1 LNTSDLFC
9 VICAFLWPFQISGI
23 KSIDDTDMADKVFRV
38 LFLCTGNSARS
49 ILGESLLN
57 HWGAERVVG
66 YSAGSQPK
74 AQPHPLAIELL
85 KARGM
90 PTDGL
95 RSKSWD
101 EFAKRDSLPMN
112 LVITV
117 CDNAAK
123 EACPIFPGAA
133 VKVHWGIPDAAA
145 VSGSIDDQRA
155 AFMKAYRTLENR
167 IAMLVDLPLASLSAT
182 ELKRRVEQLAS

>member
-1 LNTSDLFC
+1 M
-9 VICAFLWPFQISGI
+9 V
-23 KSIDDTDMADKVFRV
+23 DKIFRV

-57 HWGAERVVG
+57 HWGAARVVG
-66 YSAGSQPK
+66 FSAGSQPK

-101 EFAKRDSLPMN
+101 EYAKPDSPPMD

-117 CDNAAK
+117 CDNAAI
-123 EACPIFPGAA
+123 ESCPIFPGAA
-133 VKVHWGIPDAAA
+133 VKVHWGIPDPAV
-145 VSGSIDDQRA
+145 VSGSIVDQRA

-167 IAMLVDLPLASLSAT
+167 IAMLVDLPLATLTAA
-182 ELKRRVEQLAS
+182 ELKRRVEQLAA

>member
-1 LNTSDLFC
+1 M
-9 VICAFLWPFQISGI
+9 V
-23 KSIDDTDMADKVFRV
+23 DKIFRV

-57 HWGAERVVG
+57 HWGAARVVG
-66 YSAGSQPK
+66 FSAGSQPK

-101 EFAKRDSLPMN
+101 EYAKPDSQPMD

-117 CDNAAK
+117 CDNAAN
-123 EACPIFPGAA
+123 ESCPIFLGAA
-133 VKVHWGIPDAAA
+133 VKVHWGIPDPAV
-145 VSGSIDDQRA
+145 VSGSIADQRV

-167 IAMLVDLPLASLSAT
+167 IAMLVDLPLASLTAA
-182 ELKRRVEQLAS
+182 ELKRRVEQLAA